1 MSDVATAS
9 GRARVRR
16 FVAADLPE
24 WQRMRRALW
33 SDHTAA
39 DRDAW
44 LARADT
50 IVLVAER
57 EPGRLV
63 GFAELGLRSYADG
76 CDSSPVA
83 YLEGWW
89 VDAEA
94 RRQGVG
100 RALLAAGEAWAREQ
114 GYADLASDTPVANIV
129 SQAAHSR
136 LGFAEVERAV
146 LYRKALRAAFI
157 DDAAH
162 LALLEG
168 QRFAVLRPN
177 GGVHR
182 AYCDVRARV
191 RERLSGLDVSYP
203 AEPHVTLAGFGRGT
217 SIDAARDLV
226 NAWSSTIAALTVRT
240 EAVSTFQGRFQIII
254 IRVQRTD
261 ALVHAVTSLRELA
274 AQRGVT
280 DVAAVAP
287 ADWIFH
293 TSVAYCSTLDPSAW
307 ADIARWVESVPVAPA
322 ECTVGAVEIA
332 AFDGGREH
340 CAGVVK
346 LTAGPAN
353 KTQGRDFGGWSKR

>member
-1 MSDVATAS
+1 MSDVATTFD
-9 GRARVRR
+9 RVRVRR
-16 FVAADLPE
+16 VVAADLPE
-24 WQRMRRALW
+24 WQRMRKALW
-33 SDHTAA
+33 PDHTAA

-76 CDSSPVA
+76 CDSSPVP

-100 RALLAAGEAWAREQ
+100 RALMAAGEAWAREQ
-114 GYADLASDTPVANIV
+114 GYAELASDTPVANIV
-129 SQAAHSR
+129 PQAAHTR

-146 LYRKALRAAFI
+146 LYRKTLRAAFI

-162 LALLEG
+162 LARLEG
-168 QRFAVLRPN
+168 QRFVVLRPN
-177 GGVHR
+177 GDVHR

-191 RERLSGLDVSYP
+191 RERPSGLDVSYP
-203 AEPHVTLAGFGRGT
+203 AEPHVTLAGFARGT
-217 SIDAARDLV
+217 SIDTARDLV
-226 NAWSSTIAALTVRT
+226 NAWAPSIAPLTVRT

-261 ALVHAVTSLRELA
+261 ALVHSMASLRGLA

-287 ADWIFH
+287 AEWIFH
-293 TSVAYCSTLDPSAW
+293 MSVAYCSGLDPSAW
-307 ADIARWVESVPVAPA
+307 ADIVRWTESVHVAPA

-332 AFDGGREH
+332 AFDNGREH
-340 CAGVVK
+340 CAGVVA
-346 LTAGPAN
+346 LTAGQRT
-353 KTQGRDFGGWSKR
+353 KTQVTP